1 MNFWRYMRMD
11 KQIEK
16 TNLCVEISKQR
27 DLLINLNSISSKIL
41 AVLRGESTTEKEACQ
56 SENCL
61 LDTIRNSG
69 VELLELEKKLE
80 EIANLII
87 G

>member
-1 MNFWRYMRMD
+1 MD

-16 TNLCVEISKQR
+16 TNMCVEINRQR
-27 DLLINLNSISSKIL
+27 ELLINLNSISSKIL
-41 AVLRGESTTEKEACQ
+41 AVLRGESTTEKGVNQ

-69 VELLELEKKLE
+69 VELLELEKK
-80 EIANLII
+80 
-87 G
+87 

>member
-1 MNFWRYMRMD
+1 MA

-16 TNLCVEISKQR
+16 TNICVEINRQR
-27 DLLINLNSISSKIL
+27 ELLINLNSISSKIL
-41 AVLRGESTTEKEACQ
+41 AVLRGESTTEKEVNL

-69 VELLELEKKLE
+69 TELLELEKKLE

>member
-1 MNFWRYMRMD
+1 MD

-16 TNLCVEISKQR
+16 TNICVEINRQR
-27 DLLINLNSISSKIL
+27 ELLMNLNSISSRIL
-41 AVLRGESTTEKEACQ
+41 AELRGESTTEKEVNQ
-56 SENCL
+56 SEKCL
-61 LDTIRNSG
+61 LDTIKNSS
-69 VELLELEKKLE
+69 VELLELERELN

>member
-1 MNFWRYMRMD
+1 MD

-16 TNLCVEISKQR
+16 TNLCVEINRQR
-27 DLLINLNSISSKIL
+27 ELLTNLNSISSQIL
-41 AVLRGESTTEKEACQ
+41 AVLRGESTTEKEVNQ

-69 VELLELEKKLE
+69 AELLELEKKLK

>member
-1 MNFWRYMRMD
+1 MD
-11 KQIEK
+11 KQTEK
-16 TNLCVEISKQR
+16 TNICVEINRQR
-27 DLLINLNSISSKIL
+27 ELLINLNSISSKIL
-41 AVLRGESTTEKEACQ
+41 AVLRGESTTEKEVSQ

-69 VELLELEKKLE
+69 VELLELEKRLE